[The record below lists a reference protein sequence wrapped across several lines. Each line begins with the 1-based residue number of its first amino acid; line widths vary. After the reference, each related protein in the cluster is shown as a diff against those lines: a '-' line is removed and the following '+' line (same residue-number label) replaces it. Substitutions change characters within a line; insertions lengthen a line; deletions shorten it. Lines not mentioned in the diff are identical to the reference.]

1 MDIPF
6 TVTFGQLCAGFLAV
20 CAGISAIAAAVSWI
34 SKAIHRLKK
43 PNEDQNAR
51 LDAMEAKM
59 KEYDTFFQR
68 DKERLDGI
76 EEGNRVIQRGVLALL
91 SHSLDGNNTK
101 GMEEAQK
108 EITEYLIRK

>member
-1 MDIPF
+1 MDIPI
-6 TVTFGQLCAGFLAV
+6 TTTLGQICAGFLAV
-20 CAGISAIAAAVSWI
+20 CAGIATVAATVSWI
-34 SKAIHRLKK
+34 IKAVHRLKK

-51 LDAMEAKM
+51 LDAVEARM

-101 GMEEAQK
+101 GMEDAQR

>member
-1 MDIPF
+1 MDIPI
-6 TVTFGQLCAGFLAV
+6 TTTFGQIVGGFLAV
-20 CAGISAIAAAVSWI
+20 CAGIATVAAAVSWI
-34 SKAIHRLKK
+34 VKAVVRLRK
-43 PNEDQNAR
+43 PNKDQNAR

-101 GMEEAQK
+101 GMEDAQK